1 MLLSRF
7 WYVFLAVAAAAAT
20 AAALLAQSVINAR
33 TDEAL
38 ADSLA
43 RDRVMIEA
51 MLRLEARSR
60 LDRIA
65 FITVDSKLGALL
77 RQAHDLTDEKKLRE
91 ASGQV
96 KELMRGHVARIVE
109 AAGEGSADDKREL
122 EPDIAFALDGQGRI
136 IGQLGPMEA
145 NPPGAGL
152 GAFPLVRRALQG
164 YLRDDVWLYDRRVY
178 RMAARPVMFGTE
190 YAGAIVHGYRLEKGL
205 TEKLSK
211 NVGGATV
218 AFFYGTDVLGTYVPG
233 DVSGSP
239 QQAELAT
246 ALPKVL
252 ADKQFAQGSKGVV
265 SLQNGG
271 RAVFMPVNG
280 SAAAAGV
287 GYVIARPRRLIGSPD
302 QLFQQA
308 SQDDVKGL
316 PVLYLV
322 GGALLLALIGLLSLY
337 LERDRHMKALMT
349 KTAEIAAG
357 SRDRLIVTEWRGAY
371 RKLADRINQAIEKEV
386 ERAGDR
392 APSTRKKANLDEILG
407 PTPEASATPFF
418 GFASEPD
425 APVPPPPAPP
435 PAPNSGPATAR
446 GGAALPGSSASRTR
460 APAAAPAAA
469 APMMSMPAP
478 SLLPD
483 APSPPPPPPRGGGAP
498 PPPTASGGGDNGASF
513 DEDAHWR
520 DVYEQYVATRKQC
533 GESIDNLTFEKFGLT
548 LRKTRD
554 QILEKHGARS
564 VRFTVQVK
572 EGKAALKAQPIK
584 R

>member
-38 ADSLA
+38 ADNLA

-60 LDRIA
+60 LDRIS

-91 ASGQV
+91 VSGQV

-109 AAGEGSADDKREL
+109 AAGEGSADDKRAR

-152 GAFPLVRRALQG
+152 GTFPLVRRALQG

-178 RMAARPVMFGTE
+178 RMAARPVMFGSE

-233 DVSGSP
+233 DDRGSP
-239 QQAELAT
+239 QQAEIAT

-265 SLQNGG
+265 PLQNGG
-271 RAVFMPVNG
+271 RAVFMPING

-302 QLFQQA
+302 QLFQEA

-425 APVPPPPAPP
+425 APPPP
-435 PAPNSGPATAR
+435 PAPNSGTGTALR
-446 GGAALPGSSASRTR
+446 GGAALAGSSPSRTR
-460 APAAAPAAA
+460 AAAPPAA

-478 SLLPD
+478 SLIPD
-483 APSPPPPPPRGGGAP
+483 APSPPPPPARGGGAATAP
-498 PPPTASGGGDNGASF
+498 AASGGGDNGASF

-520 DVYEQYVATRKQC
+520 EVYEQYVATRKQC